1 MMEEKEEEEQEEEEE
16 GEGDDYDCGAVVSA
30 PAMVALLSLLIQS
43 VLVVEI

>member
-16 GEGDDYDCGAVVSA
+16 GEGDDYDCGAVVNA